1 MFGQL
6 CAGFPVGLGDGAVA
20 GDLDGVLAVVVAD
33 VDGVLPCVAA
43 MATVAAP
50 APNPPARTAVTA
62 ARRSSTPLSDG
73 ITASLPERAAS
84 RPAVR
89 RRISSRPVAHPMPR
103 SHRLLSTH
111 QSQSAVPS
119 RF

>member
-6 CAGFPVGLGDGAVA
+6 CVGFPVGLGDGAVV
-20 GDLDGVLAVVVAD
+20 GDLDGVLAVVAAD

-73 ITASLPERAAS
+73 ISASLPQRAAI

-89 RRISSRPVAHPMPR
+89 RRIRSR
-103 SHRLLSTH
+103 L
-111 QSQSAVPS
+111 AVTRCPALNAL
-119 RF
+119 